1 MSVMTKKKRSKKV
14 DAYFQIKARRKRRKK
29 IMFLIMIFIIVT
41 ILVLVKAPMFAIKG
55 AKVTGNKMIKSE
67 GVINQKN
74 IKGQNI
80 FLVDTNVIKNEIL
93 KNPYIKSAEVKRKLP
108 NLLDIN
114 ISERKM
120 FYKIKLD
127 SKIYV
132 LNNELYIM
140 DILDDDKDLAI
151 VEVKG
156 LKVESVKIG
165 ERITSNEKVSL
176 ILLDIATK
184 LIDKNKDSIFT
195 SVDVSNKSDISI
207 FKGDI
212 EIILGQAIDLDEKY
226 KKAMKILGSSNIK
239 LKDGYIDVSVV
250 DAPVIKDN
258 LKTDNEKD
266 KNDKIK
272 SEEENIE
279 RE

>member
-266 KNDKIK
+266 ENAKIK

>member
-1 MSVMTKKKRSKKV
+1 MSVMTKKKRSKKIN
-14 DAYFQIKARRKRRKK
+14 AYFQIKARRKRRKK
-29 IMFLIMIFIIVT
+29 IMFIMMIFIIV
-41 ILVLVKAPMFAIKG
+41 IIIVLVKAPIFAIKA

-74 IKGQNI
+74 VKGQNI

-93 KNPYIKSAEVKRKLP
+93 KNPYIKSAQVKRELP
-108 NLLDIN
+108 NLLNIN

-151 VEVKG
+151 VEIKG
-156 LKVESVKIG
+156 LKAESVKIG
-165 ERITSNEKVSL
+165 EKITSNEEIST
-176 ILLDIATK
+176 ILLDIATN
-184 LIDKNKDSIFT
+184 LINKNKESIFT
-195 SVDVSNKSDISI
+195 SVDVSNKIDISI

-212 EIILGQAIDLDEKY
+212 EIILGEATDLDEKY
-226 KKAMKILGSSNIK
+226 KKAIKILESSNIN
-239 LKDGYIDVSVV
+239 LKDGYIDISVV
-250 DAPVIKDN
+250 NAPVIKDN
-258 LKTDNEKD
+258 LKTDSIKD
-266 KNDKIK
+266 
-272 SEEENIE
+272 ENIKNKE
-279 RE
+279 GNVE

>member
-14 DAYFQIKARRKRRKK
+14 DAYFQIKARKKRRKK

-266 KNDKIK
+266 ENAKIK

>member
-266 KNDKIK
+266 ENDKIK